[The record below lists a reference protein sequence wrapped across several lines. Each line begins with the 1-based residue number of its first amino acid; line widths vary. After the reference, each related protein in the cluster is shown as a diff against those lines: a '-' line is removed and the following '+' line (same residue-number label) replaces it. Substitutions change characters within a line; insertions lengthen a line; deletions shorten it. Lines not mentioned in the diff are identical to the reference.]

1 VIRAALAAT
10 ATINFFNFAFFA
22 LFVLFAVRRLGVS
35 PGTLG
40 LVLGAGAVGGV
51 LGSILT
57 GRVSRR
63 IGIGPACALGCVLF
77 PAPLLLVPAAGGPEP
92 LVLAL
97 LFLAEF
103 GSGLGVMM
111 LDITLGSIF
120 AAVIPDALR
129 ARVSGAYMM
138 VNYGVRPLGSLTGG
152 LLGSAL
158 GLRPALWIATVGALA
173 GVLFVLPSPL
183 LAMRELPAAEE
194 EAGEPLGVDVPA

>member
-1 VIRAALAAT
+1 
-10 ATINFFNFAFFA
+10 
-22 LFVLFAVRRLGVS
+22 
-35 PGTLG
+35 
-40 LVLGAGAVGGV
+40 VGGV

-92 LVLAL
+92 VILAL

-152 LLGSAL
+152 LLGSQL
-158 GLRPALWIATVGALA
+158 GLRPALWIATAGALA

-183 LAMRELPAAEE
+183 LRMRDLPAPEE
-194 EAGEPLGVDVPA
+194 EASEPLRVDVPA